1 LRIALITPD
10 WMPNGGIATHLH
22 LVGDALA
29 RAGHPV
35 HVLHRHA
42 ADNDGRA
49 GVSAERLDADARRA
63 ADQLLNFRPDI
74 VHFHGLHDA
83 ALETL
88 ALREFAAVKTF
99 HVFEYCPAGTK
110 FHHATDQACGKPTTA
125 WCVPRQGYLRCT
137 LSRRPSVWWSQYR
150 FAATFNPLNRTYP
163 LLITASE
170 YVKAHAADAGYALDR
185 IRVVPYFTTL
195 PARTAPLPPAHILY
209 VGRLTREKGVDLLID
224 ALGHLARTDTPWTCT
239 IIGDGPEA
247 GRLRDLVQ
255 VRGLASRV
263 TFRGWLVGAPL
274 ADAYAA
280 ATVVVVPSRWPE
292 PFGIV
297 GIEAMSHGRPV
308 VAFRVGGIP
317 EWLQDG
323 VTGWAVAPLDT
334 RGLADRLAHV
344 LDDAAGAAA
353 MGNAGRARVARDFG
367 ERAHLA
373 RLLPIY
379 EDLCGRR

>member
-1 LRIALITPD
+1 MRIALITPD

-22 LVGDALA
+22 LVSDALA
-29 RAGHPV
+29 RAGHQV

-42 ADNDGRA
+42 ADNEGR
-49 GVSAERLDADARRA
+49 GLVTAERLDPQARRA
-63 ADQLLNFRPDI
+63 ADQLLTFRPDI

-83 ALETL
+83 GLETL
-88 ALREFAAVKTF
+88 ALREFAAIKTF

-110 FHHATDQACGKPTTA
+110 FHHATDQACHKATTA
-125 WCVPRQGYLRCT
+125 WCVPRQAYLRCT

-163 LLITASE
+163 LLITASD
-170 YVKAHAADAGYALDR
+170 YVKARAADAGFALDG
-185 IRVVPYFTTL
+185 IRVVPYFTVL
-195 PARTAPLPPAHILY
+195 PAAPPSPSAGHILF

-224 ALGHLARTDTPWTCT
+224 ALGHLARTDTRWTCT

-247 GRLRDLVQ
+247 GRLRDLV
-255 VRGLASRV
+255 RARDLSSRV
-263 TFRGWLVGAPL
+263 DFRGWLVGAPL
-274 ADAYAA
+274 AAAYAE
-280 ATVVVVPSRWPE
+280 ATVVAVPSRWPE

-297 GIEAMSHGRPV
+297 GIEAMAHGRPV

-317 EWLQDG
+317 EWLDDG
-323 VTGWAVAPLDT
+323 VTGWAVTPLDA
-334 RGLADRLAHV
+334 RALADRLGRV
-344 LDDAAGAAA
+344 LDDPSGAAA
-353 MGNAGRARVARDFG
+353 MGEAGRARVARDFG

-379 EDLCGRR
+379 QELCGRG